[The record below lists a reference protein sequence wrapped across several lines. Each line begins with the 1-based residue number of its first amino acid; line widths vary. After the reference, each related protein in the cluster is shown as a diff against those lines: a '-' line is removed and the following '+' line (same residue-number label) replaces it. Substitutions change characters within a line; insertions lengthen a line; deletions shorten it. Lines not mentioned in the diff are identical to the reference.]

1 MGIFQEVRISSPRA
15 TVDVTVP
22 PNEIW
27 QLIGGFG
34 SLPDWVPGVL
44 QSKLADGGRV
54 RYLHD
59 AQGHTFIERLEHY
72 DAAAHSYAYSILHS
86 PISVSDYLSMITVT
100 LSTKVRD
107 PISIGRAS
115 TRRWGS
121 VRKKS
126 KKCFEVFIW
135 QD

>member
-22 PNEIW
+22 PNGIW

-59 AQGHTFIERLEHY
+59 AQGH
-72 DAAAHSYAYSILHS
+72 
-86 PISVSDYLSMITVT
+86 ISVSDYLSMITVT